1 MEFTN
6 QYLSYEE
13 YMELEGTL
21 DEVPFNELE
30 FECRRIINSR
40 TQNRLKNKNTNEI
53 PQEVKLLENKM
64 IQTLQGYYV
73 SLNKAQSGIA
83 SVNTDGYSES
93 YISSNQISQLIE
105 GKIDV
110 LQDLVST
117 YLFGVIVNNEHLLY
131 CGV

>member
-1 MEFTN
+1 MDFTN
-6 QYLSYEE
+6 QYLTYEE
-13 YMELEGTL
+13 YMVLGGTL

-30 FECRRIINSR
+30 YECRRIIDSR
-40 TQNRLKNKNTNEI
+40 TQNRLKNADEI
-53 PQEVKLLENKM
+53 PQEVKMLENKM

-73 SLNKAQSGIA
+73 SLNKAQSGVA
-83 SVNTDGYSES
+83 SENTDGYSVS

-117 YLFGVIVNNEHLLY
+117 YLFGVIVNNEHILY

>member
-1 MEFTN
+1 MDFTN

-13 YMELEGTL
+13 YQELEGTL
-21 DEVPFNELE
+21 EEVPFNELE
-30 FECRRIINSR
+30 YECRRIIDSR
-40 TQNRLKNKNTNEI
+40 TQNRLKNADEI
-53 PQEVKLLENKM
+53 PEEVKMLENKM

-73 SLNKAQSGIA
+73 SLEKAQSGI
-83 SVNTDGYSES
+83 SSENTDGYSVT

>member
-1 MEFTN
+1 MDFTN

-13 YMELEGTL
+13 YMELGGTL

-30 FECRRIINSR
+30 YECRRIIDRR
-40 TQNRLKNKNTNEI
+40 TQNRLKNADEI
-53 PQEVKLLENKM
+53 PEEVKMLENKM
-64 IQTLQGYYV
+64 IQTLQGYYI
-73 SLNKAQSGIA
+73 SLNKAQSGVA
-83 SVNTDGYSES
+83 SENTDGYSVS

-117 YLFGVIVNNEHLLY
+117 YLFGVIVNNEHILY

>member
-1 MEFTN
+1 MDFTN

-13 YMELEGTL
+13 YQELEGTL
-21 DEVPFNELE
+21 EEVPFNELE
-30 FECRRIINSR
+30 YECRRIIDSR
-40 TQNRLKNKNTNEI
+40 TQNRLKNADEI

-73 SLNKAQSGIA
+73 SLEKAQSGVA
-83 SVNTDGYSES
+83 SENTDGYSVS

-110 LQDLVST
+110 LQDLIST

>member
-1 MEFTN
+1 MDFTN

-13 YMELEGTL
+13 YQELEGTL

-30 FECRRIINSR
+30 YECRRIIDSR
-40 TQNRLKNKNTNEI
+40 TQNRLKNADKI
-53 PQEVKLLENKM
+53 PQEVKMLENKM

-73 SLNKAQSGIA
+73 SLNKAQSGVA
-83 SVNTDGYSES
+83 SENTDGYSVS

>member
-1 MEFTN
+1 MDFTN

-13 YMELEGTL
+13 YQELEGTL
-21 DEVPFNELE
+21 EEVPFNELE
-30 FECRRIINSR
+30 YECRRIIDSR
-40 TQNRLKNKNTNEI
+40 TQNRLKNADKI
-53 PQEVKLLENKM
+53 PQEVKMLENKM

-73 SLNKAQSGIA
+73 SLNKAQSGVA
-83 SVNTDGYSES
+83 SENTDGYSVS

-110 LQDLVST
+110 LQDLVSA

>member
-1 MEFTN
+1 MDFTN

-13 YMELEGTL
+13 YVLLGGTL

-30 FECRRIINSR
+30 YECRRIIDSR
-40 TQNRLKNKNTNEI
+40 TQNRLKNADEI
-53 PQEVKLLENKM
+53 PEEVKMLENKM

-73 SLNKAQSGIA
+73 SLEKAQSGI
-83 SVNTDGYSES
+83 SSENTDGYSVS

>member
-1 MEFTN
+1 MDFTN

-13 YMELEGTL
+13 YQELEGTL
-21 DEVPFNELE
+21 EEVPFNELE
-30 FECRRIINSR
+30 YECRRIIDSR
-40 TQNRLKNKNTNEI
+40 TQNRLKNADEI
-53 PQEVKLLENKM
+53 PQEVKMLENKM

-73 SLNKAQSGIA
+73 SLNKAQSGVA
-83 SVNTDGYSES
+83 SENTDGYSVS

>member
-13 YMELEGTL
+13 YMELGGTL

-30 FECRRIINSR
+30 FECKRIIDSR
-40 TQNRLKNKNTNEI
+40 TQNRLQNTDEI

-64 IQTLQGYYV
+64 INTLQGYYI

-83 SVNTDGYSES
+83 SENTDGYSVS

>member
-1 MEFTN
+1 MDFTN

-13 YMELEGTL
+13 YQELEGTL
-21 DEVPFNELE
+21 EEVPFNELE
-30 FECRRIINSR
+30 YECRRIIDSR
-40 TQNRLKNKNTNEI
+40 TQNRLKNADEI

-73 SLNKAQSGIA
+73 SLEKAQSGVA
-83 SVNTDGYSES
+83 SENTDGYSVS

-110 LQDLVST
+110 LQDLISE
-117 YLFGVIVNNEHLLY
+117 YLFGVVVNNEHLLY

>member
-1 MEFTN
+1 MDFTN
-6 QYLSYEE
+6 QYLNYEE
-13 YMELEGTL
+13 YIELGGTL

-30 FECRRIINSR
+30 FECKRIIDSR
-40 TQNRLKNKNTNEI
+40 TQNRLKNENDI

-73 SLNKAQSGIA
+73 SLNKAQSGVA
-83 SVNTDGYSES
+83 SENTDGYSVS

>member
-6 QYLSYEE
+6 QYLEYDEYEE
-13 YMELEGTL
+13 LGGTL
-21 DEVPFNELE
+21 EEVPFNELE
-30 FECRRIINSR
+30 FECRRIIDSR
-40 TQNRLKNKNTNEI
+40 TQNRLKNAEEI

-64 IQTLQGYYV
+64 INTLQDYYI
-73 SLNKAQSGIA
+73 SLEKAQSGVA
-83 SVNTDGYSES
+83 SENTDGYSVS

-117 YLFGVIVNNEHLLY
+117 YLFGVIVNNEHVLY
-131 CGV
+131 LGV

>member
-1 MEFTN
+1 MDFTN

-13 YMELEGTL
+13 YKDLGGTL
-21 DEVPFNELE
+21 EEVPFNELE
-30 FECRRIINSR
+30 YECRRIIDSR
-40 TQNRLKNKNTNEI
+40 TQNRLKNADEI
-53 PQEVKLLENKM
+53 PEEVKMLENKM
-64 IQTLQGYYV
+64 IRTLQGYYI
-73 SLNKAQSGIA
+73 SLQKAQSGI
-83 SVNTDGYSES
+83 SSENTDGYSVS

>member
-1 MEFTN
+1 MDFTN
-6 QYLSYEE
+6 QYLTYEE
-13 YMELEGTL
+13 YMVLGGTL

-30 FECRRIINSR
+30 YECRRIIDSR
-40 TQNRLKNKNTNEI
+40 TQNRLKNADEI
-53 PQEVKLLENKM
+53 PQEVKMLENKM
-64 IQTLQGYYV
+64 LQTLQGYYV
-73 SLNKAQSGIA
+73 SLNKAQSGVA
-83 SVNTDGYSES
+83 SENTDGYSVS

>member
-1 MEFTN
+1 MEITN

-13 YMELEGTL
+13 YIDLEGTL
-21 DEVPFNELE
+21 DRVPFNELE
-30 FECRRIINSR
+30 YECRRIIDSR
-40 TQNRLKNKNTNEI
+40 TQNRLKNTNEI
-53 PQEVKLLENKM
+53 PEEVKMLENKM
-64 IQTLQGYYV
+64 IQTLQGYYI
-73 SLNKAQSGIA
+73 SLNKAQSGVA
-83 SVNTDGYSES
+83 SENTDGYSVS

>member
-1 MEFTN
+1 MDFTN
-6 QYLSYEE
+6 QYLSYQE
-13 YMELEGTL
+13 YIELGGTL
-21 DEVPFNELE
+21 DKVPFNKLE
-30 FECRRIINSR
+30 YECRRIIDSR
-40 TQNRLKNKNTNEI
+40 TQNRLKNADEI
-53 PQEVKLLENKM
+53 PEEVKMLENKM

-73 SLNKAQSGIA
+73 SLEKAQSGVA
-83 SVNTDGYSES
+83 SENTDGYSVS

>member
-1 MEFTN
+1 MDFTN

-13 YMELEGTL
+13 YMELGGTL

-30 FECRRIINSR
+30 YECRRIIDSR
-40 TQNRLKNKNTNEI
+40 TQNRLKNADEI

-64 IQTLQGYYV
+64 IQTLQGYYI
-73 SLNKAQSGIA
+73 SLSKAQSGVA

>member
-1 MEFTN
+1 MDFTN

-13 YMELEGTL
+13 YQELEGTL
-21 DEVPFNELE
+21 EEVPFNELE
-30 FECRRIINSR
+30 YECRRIIDSR
-40 TQNRLKNKNTNEI
+40 TQNRLKNADEI
-53 PQEVKLLENKM
+53 PEEVKMLENKM

-73 SLNKAQSGIA
+73 SLEKAQSGVA
-83 SVNTDGYSES
+83 SENTDGYSVS